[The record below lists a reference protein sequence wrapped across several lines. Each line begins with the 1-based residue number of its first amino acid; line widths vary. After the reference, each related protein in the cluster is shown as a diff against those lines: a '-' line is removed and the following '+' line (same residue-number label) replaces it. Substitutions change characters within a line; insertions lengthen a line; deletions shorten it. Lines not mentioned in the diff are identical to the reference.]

1 VVGRGGIGPH
11 TLPTVNKVGWSSCA
25 GSCFA
30 ASGMTFFIG
39 FVARY
44 DIGGLLRGHFYE
56 RRKANKNIIYLGQTT
71 HRGFPPVPIQ
81 YYNTCGLPQVRAC
94 IVCFTAKENRS
105 SGYYSPKTTTV
116 SKKQSLFL
124 KHTMI

>member
-44 DIGGLLRGHFYE
+44 DIGGLLRGHHMSGA
-56 RRKANKNIIYLGQTT
+56 R
-71 HRGFPPVPIQ
+71 PIKKVIPDTARQ
-81 YYNTCGLPQVRAC
+81 IKR
-94 IVCFTAKENRS
+94 VCNMDENE
-105 SGYYSPKTTTV
+105 V
-116 SKKQSLFL
+116 
-124 KHTMI
+124 